1 MKRMWRRPKALVF
14 FMSLASMLTPA
25 ALIAPRHAAA
35 QGFYP
40 SPYGDYPPRP
50 IFEPEPEPEVAFSRR
65 DVAAILA
72 RHGYR
77 LVGPLRDRGDR
88 VVASGVD
95 ALGRM
100 AKFVVDPDEGE
111 IVRSW
116 PVGPAFGPGGPH
128 GEFAAPG
135 PYEPAEEGDLGRAG
149 PPERRFH
156 ARRDEG
162 EAPDRYARG
171 HRTRHATLA
180 MHPRRVLQH
189 TSLSQPR
196 KVAPPVTA
204 AAAHPAPPPGRA
216 GGVTEPPAKT
226 STSPAPIQTTSAPP
240 SSARGAAR
248 ASAPNPSSSK
258 SAAEQ
263 PPSVGI
269 ENEAVPK
276 SNIGR

>member
-1 MKRMWRRPKALVF
+1 M
-14 FMSLASMLTPA
+14 LAPA

-40 SPYGDYPPRP
+40 SPYGYYPPRP

-72 RHGYR
+72 RQGYR

-88 VVASGVD
+88 IVVSGVD

-100 AKFVVDPDEGE
+100 ARFVVDPDEGE

-116 PVGPAFGPGGPH
+116 PVGPAFGPGGPR
-128 GEFAAPG
+128 GGLAVPE
-135 PYEPAEEGDLGRAG
+135 PYGPAEEGDLGRAG

-180 MHPRRVLQH
+180 MHPVENPARRVVQH
-189 TSLSQPR
+189 TSLSQAR

-204 AAAHPAPPPGRA
+204 AVRPAPPHGAGGGRHRAARQNINVARSYPNDERASCVRARRA
-216 GGVTEPPAKT
+216 GE
-226 STSPAPIQTTSAPP
+226 
-240 SSARGAAR
+240 R
-248 ASAPNPSSSK
+248 AESLES
-258 SAAEQ
+258 
-263 PPSVGI
+263 
-269 ENEAVPK
+269 
-276 SNIGR
+276 